1 MKKNMGSGD
10 RILRVII
17 AALLAWLY
25 FSETVTGIAGI
36 VLLVL
41 GGVLVATS
49 FIGFCPLY
57 SIFGVNTCLEKT
69 GSK

>member
-10 RILRVII
+10 RILRVLI
-17 AALLAWLY
+17 AALLVWLY
-25 FSETVTGIAGI
+25 FSETVTGTVGI
-36 VLLVL
+36 ILLAL
-41 GGVLVATS
+41 GGVFVVTS

-69 GSK
+69 SSK

>member
-10 RILRVII
+10 RILRLII
-17 AALLAWLY
+17 AALLAWMY
-25 FSETVTGIAGI
+25 FSGTATGITGI
-36 VLLVL
+36 ILLVL
-41 GGVLVATS
+41 GGVFVVTS

-57 SIFGVNTCLEKT
+57 SIFGVNTCLENT